1 MAGPSDKMT
10 KEPSFAS
17 RVQQFDFCG
26 ESIDASLRKL
36 LAKVLLP
43 KEAQQIDRA
52 MEDFAKRYYE
62 CNPSLVD
69 NPDVVYAVAF
79 SILLLHTDAHNKNV
93 KQKMNKDTFIMRT
106 KIIEGGEG
114 VPHEILDVMY
124 DNIVMSEFTYADGH
138 KESSGRAAHA
148 AAQTAERSN
157 SWFSKLKS
165 GTTNSSDANA
175 HAQSALLADLGQKLE
190 QLMPAENTFSYKRTL
205 KPIPIMEVH
214 FSILRAKSLCLA
226 GVRSRYGGGSGDNTF
241 TIRVTKAGILDRKYD
256 LTQGGKKATARGWR
270 PFGCILSGSQI
281 IFFADISSFQNWLDH
296 REDTEHE
303 EPMAPRRNNSFPA
316 FSSLAAAAASAT
328 DTTSSSSNLSTVT
341 SLASLYP
348 PQQQQQPQQQNI
360 PANAFLRPV
369 QIVSLSYA
377 ICICDET
384 YTKYPHVF
392 RLITGDGQQFLLRAE
407 DDQDM
412 EDWMLKINYAA
423 TLKTTGVRMRPT
435 KRPTASESTRSVDTT
450 ISTNNS
456 TVSKYNADRL
466 KREEKAREKVI
477 ELTQRIDEQVKL
489 LDRELQLRR
498 NLMALIPCQ
507 KATKDRILL
516 FADTVGKKLKTKRI
530 ELQRLQ
536 CYRDYLESEL
546 SWCASQ
552 QQQQQQQQHQQRK
565 MSLPLPSHLYTFTAA
580 SHNNNN
586 NNNNSAANNN
596 NALTLPVGGGTGQKE
611 GIKKLSNLVFTAPA
625 SDEPSPVT
633 TSSST
638 TSSSHHMLLESSS
651 GISDLTHS
659 ASHLHSA
666 ISDCESDTFHGVI
679 QEQQQHQDD
688 DNGQD
693 DGHNKDN
700 DNDDGDDN
708 DDDDDR
714 KSNDSTPQLPSFSFP
729 KSFIEGISFMDSKS
743 VKTASDKAVEMDR
756 IMRRRSQSNPVM
768 PHSTRPAIID
778 KKLLLVDAATSA
790 AKGGR
795 QRSGSEASSVQGDD
809 DDMSVVIVNDSE
821 ELLTEASSW
830 PTTPALTTHT

>member
-1 MAGPSDKMT
+1 
-10 KEPSFAS
+10 
-17 RVQQFDFCG
+17 
-26 ESIDASLRKL
+26 
-36 LAKVLLP
+36 
-43 KEAQQIDRA
+43 
-52 MEDFAKRYYE
+52 
-62 CNPSLVD
+62 
-69 NPDVVYAVAF
+69 
-79 SILLLHTDAHNKNV
+79 
-93 KQKMNKDTFIMRT
+93 
-106 KIIEGGEG
+106 
-114 VPHEILDVMY
+114 
-124 DNIVMSEFTYADGH
+124 
-138 KESSGRAAHA
+138 
-148 AAQTAERSN
+148 
-157 SWFSKLKS
+157 
-165 GTTNSSDANA
+165 
-175 HAQSALLADLGQKLE
+175 
-190 QLMPAENTFSYKRTL
+190 MPAENTFSYKRTL

-226 GVRSRYGGGSGDNTF
+226 GVRSRYGGTGENNTNTF

-270 PFGCILSGSQI
+270 PFGCILSGCQI

-296 REDTEHE
+296 REDHEE
-303 EPMAPRRNNSFPA
+303 EPMIPRRNNSFPA
-316 FSSLAAAAASAT
+316 FSSLASAAAAA
-328 DTTSSSSNLSTVT
+328 DTSCSNLSTVT
-341 SLASLYP
+341 SLASMYP
-348 PQQQQQPQQQNI
+348 SQHQQQNI
-360 PANAFLRPV
+360 PTNAFLRPV

-377 ICICDET
+377 ICICDEE

-392 RLITGDGQQFLLRAE
+392 RLITGDGQQFLLRAQ

-435 KRPTASESTRSVDTT
+435 KKPSSSNESTQSIDT
-450 ISTNNS
+450 N
-456 TVSKYNADRL
+456 KYNADRL

-477 ELTQRIDEQVKL
+477 ELSQRIDEQVKL

-536 CYRDYLESEL
+536 CYRDYLECEL

-552 QQQQQQQQHQQRK
+552 QQQQQQQQQRK
-565 MSLPLPSHLYTFTAA
+565 MSLPLPSHLYTFTA

-586 NNNNSAANNN
+586 NSNSAV
-596 NALTLPVGGGTGQKE
+596 TLPVGGTTGAGKKE
-611 GIKKLSNLVFTAPA
+611 SIKKLSNLVFTAPP
-625 SDEPSPVT
+625 SNEPSPVT

-638 TSSSHHMLLESSS
+638 TSSSHRMLLESSS
-651 GISDLTHS
+651 GTTSDLTHS
-659 ASHLHSA
+659 ATSHVHSA
-666 ISDCESDTFHGVI
+666 ISDCESVNSSSVLQEHHHHDDTND
-679 QEQQQHQDD
+679 EEED
-688 DNGQD
+688 DND
-693 DGHNKDN
+693 
-700 DNDDGDDN
+700 

-729 KSFIEGISFMDSKS
+729 KSFIEGVSFMDSKS

-768 PHSTRPAIID
+768 PHTTRSPIID
-778 KKLLLVDAATSA
+778 KKLLLVEAPSH

-821 ELLTEASSW
+821 ELLTDTSTW
-830 PTTPALTTHT
+830 PTTTSAVTTHT

>member
-1 MAGPSDKMT
+1 MAGPSDKMI

-17 RVQQFDFCG
+17 QVQQFDFCG
-26 ESIDASLRKL
+26 ESIDTSLRKL

-138 KESSGRAAHA
+138 KESIGR
-148 AAQTAERSN
+148 TAERSN

-165 GTTNSSDANA
+165 GSDINANT
-175 HAQSALLADLGQKLE
+175 QSPALLADLGQKLE

-226 GVRSRYGGGSGDNTF
+226 GVRSRYGGENNTNTF

-296 REDTEHE
+296 REDQEQQ
-303 EPMAPRRNNSFPA
+303 EPTVPRRNNSFPA
-316 FSSLAAAAASAT
+316 FSSLAAAAAAA
-328 DTTSSSSNLSTVT
+328 DTSSSNLSTVT
-341 SLASLYP
+341 SISSMY
-348 PQQQQQPQQQNI
+348 PQQQQQNI
-360 PANAFLRPV
+360 PTNAFLRPV

-377 ICICDET
+377 ICICDEE

-435 KRPTASESTRSVDTT
+435 KKSNEFTRSLDT
-450 ISTNNS
+450 N
-456 TVSKYNADRL
+456 KYNADRL

-507 KATKDRILL
+507 KATKDRILS

-536 CYRDYLESEL
+536 CYRDYLECEL

-552 QQQQQQQQHQQRK
+552 QHHQQQQQQQQQRK
-565 MSLPLPSHLYTFTAA
+565 MSLPLPSHLYTFTAPHN
-580 SHNNNN
+580 HNNNN
-586 NNNNSAANNN
+586 NNAVS
-596 NALTLPVGGGTGQKE
+596 LPVGGTGKKE
-611 GIKKLSNLVFTAPA
+611 SIKKLSNLVFTAP

-638 TSSSHHMLLESSS
+638 TSSSHHMLSSD
-651 GISDLTHS
+651 ISDLNS
-659 ASHLHSA
+659 ANQHSA
-666 ISDCESDTFHGVI
+666 ISDCESTISSGIHEAQT
-679 QEQQQHQDD
+679 QEQRNNNSNNNNNNDDDDDDD
-688 DNGQD
+688 DN
-693 DGHNKDN
+693 
-700 DNDDGDDN
+700 
-708 DDDDDR
+708 DDDR

-729 KSFIEGISFMDSKS
+729 KSFIEGVSFMDGKH
-743 VKTASDKAVEMDR
+743 VKAASDKAVEMDR

-768 PHSTRPAIID
+768 PNTRPIID
-778 KKLLLVDAATSA
+778 KKLLLVDTPAS
-790 AKGGR
+790 KGGR

-821 ELLTEASSW
+821 ELLTDTSSW
-830 PTTPALTTHT
+830 PTTTVTTHT

>member
-10 KEPSFAS
+10 KEQSFAS

-69 NPDVVYAVAF
+69 SPDVVYAVAF

-138 KESSGRAAHA
+138 KESNGRAT
-148 AAQTAERSN
+148 AQTAQAAERSN

-165 GTTNSSDANA
+165 SGGDTNANT
-175 HAQSALLADLGQKLE
+175 QSALLADLGQKLE

-226 GVRSRYGGGSGDNTF
+226 GVRSRYGGAAGSDNNANTF

-296 REDTEHE
+296 REDQEHE
-303 EPMAPRRNNSFPA
+303 EHMAPRRNNSFPA
-316 FSSLAAAAASAT
+316 FSSLAAAAAAA
-328 DTTSSSSNLSTVT
+328 DTSCSNLSTVT
-341 SLASLYP
+341 SLGSMY
-348 PQQQQQPQQQNI
+348 PQQQQQQQQQNI
-360 PANAFLRPV
+360 PTNAFLRPV

-377 ICICDET
+377 ICICDEK

-435 KRPTASESTRSVDTT
+435 KKPSNSESTRSVDTT
-450 ISTNNS
+450 THN
-456 TVSKYNADRL
+456 KYNADRL
-466 KREEKAREKVI
+466 KREDKAREKVI

-498 NLMALIPCQ
+498 NLMALTPCQ

-552 QQQQQQQQHQQRK
+552 QQQQQQQQQRK
-565 MSLPLPSHLYTFTAA
+565 MSLPLPSHLYTFTA
-580 SHNNNN
+580 SHNNT
-586 NNNNSAANNN
+586 NSASN
-596 NALTLPVGGGTGQKE
+596 NAVTLPVGSGTGQRE
-611 GIKKLSNLVFTAPA
+611 GIQKLSNLVFTAPP

-651 GISDLTHS
+651 GTSDLAHS

-666 ISDCESDTFHGVI
+666 ISDCESVQGI
-679 QEQQQHQDD
+679 QEQHQ
-688 DNGQD
+688 
-693 DGHNKDN
+693 DGHN
-700 DNDDGDDN
+700 DDKTN
-708 DDDDDR
+708 DDDDDDDDG
-714 KSNDSTPQLPSFSFP
+714 KSNDSAPQLPSFSFP
-729 KSFIEGISFMDSKS
+729 KSFIEGVSFMDSRN

-768 PHSTRPAIID
+768 PLNTRPALID
-778 KKLLLVDAATSA
+778 KKLLLVDATSA
-790 AKGGR
+790 TKGGR

-821 ELLTEASSW
+821 ELLTDTSSW
-830 PTTPALTTHT
+830 PTTPSVTTHT

>member
-1 MAGPSDKMT
+1 MAGPSDKIT
-10 KEPSFAS
+10 RESSFAS

-69 NPDVVYAVAF
+69 SPDVVYAVAF

-138 KESSGRAAHA
+138 KESNGRAAA
-148 AAQTAERSN
+148 ATAQTAERSN

-165 GTTNSSDANA
+165 GSSDTNA
-175 HAQSALLADLGQKLE
+175 HTQSQALLADLGQKLE

-226 GVRSRYGGGSGDNTF
+226 GVRSRYGGGGSSGSDSNTNTF

-296 REDTEHE
+296 REDQEQQE
-303 EPMAPRRNNSFPA
+303 ETVTPRRNNSFPA
-316 FSSLAAAAASAT
+316 FSSLAAAAAA
-328 DTTSSSSNLSTVT
+328 DSSCSNLSTTT
-341 SLASLYP
+341 SLASMC
-348 PQQQQQPQQQNI
+348 PQQASQQNI
-360 PANAFLRPV
+360 PTNAFLRPV

-377 ICICDET
+377 ICICDEE

-392 RLITGDGQQFLLRAE
+392 RLITGDGQQFLMRAE

-435 KRPTASESTRSVDTT
+435 KKPSNSNESTQSVDT
-450 ISTNNS
+450 N
-456 TVSKYNADRL
+456 KYNVDRL

-516 FADTVGKKLKTKRI
+516 FADAVGKKLKTKRI

-536 CYRDYLESEL
+536 CYRDYLECEL

-552 QQQQQQQQHQQRK
+552 QQQQQQQQQRK
-565 MSLPLPSHLYTFTAA
+565 MSLPLPSHLYTFTA
-580 SHNNNN
+580 SHNN
-586 NNNNSAANNN
+586 SASN
-596 NALTLPVGGGTGQKE
+596 NAVSLPVGGTGKRE
-611 GIKKLSNLVFTAPA
+611 SIKKLSNLVFTAPP

-651 GISDLTHS
+651 GISDLTNS
-659 ASHLHSA
+659 AAGSHLHSA
-666 ISDCESDTFHGVI
+666 ISDCESVATCNGVLP
-679 QEQQQHQDD
+679 QEHQGD
-688 DNGQD
+688 DN
-693 DGHNKDN
+693 N
-700 DNDDGDDN
+700 DN

-714 KSNDSTPQLPSFSFP
+714 KSHDSTPQLPLFSFP
-729 KSFIEGISFMDSKS
+729 KSFIEGVSFMDSKH
-743 VKTASDKAVEMDR
+743 VKAASDKAVEMDR

-768 PHSTRPAIID
+768 PHATRSPIID
-778 KKLLLVDAATSA
+778 KKLLLVDAPTS
-790 AKGGR
+790 KGGR

-821 ELLTEASSW
+821 ELLTDTSSW
-830 PTTPALTTHT
+830 PTTTPSVT